1 MTKPKAKAPTTADFW
16 RDAYALARDLHEIE
30 VRMLR
35 DRVAQLKEAR
45 AYYGQPPQRVA
56 YDEEE
61 EGPGGGKEEN
71 PLRKSN
77 PTQWIMDSLEERIP
91 LSNDQARNTLRSWVD
106 RQLRL
111 RGQGSIDEI
120 LAEAVQGDVTDEH
133 DEEEIEP

>member
-1 MTKPKAKAPTTADFW
+1 MTKPKAQPADFW
-16 RDAYALARDLHEIE
+16 RDAYQVAKDIHEIE
-30 VRMLR
+30 VRLLR
-35 DRVAQLKEAR
+35 DQLAEAR
-45 AYYGQPPQRVA
+45 ARVGIDPRQWQGVA
-56 YDEEE
+56 SEEE
-61 EGPGGGKEEN
+61 EDNLGGGKEEN

-77 PTQWIMDSLEERIP
+77 PTQWIMDSLEEQIP

-133 DEEEIEP
+133 DEEEVEP